1 MISSIPERDDLQIVV
16 VDDCSKSEEVETL
29 KGLSHQ
35 NLQIVLMEHNH
46 GAGFARNEGLKRI
59 SSEWVTFVDSDDMF
73 VENAFEVLD
82 DYVELDY
89 DLLCYYVKAI
99 NDKTKKELKNVLKS
113 ESSVRSFFERKTPK
127 MKTCLDTEIM
137 YVGTSWSELIFSKS
151 IILILKLVR

>member
-99 NDKTKKELKNVLKS
+99 NDKTKKS
-113 ESSVRSFFERKTPK
+113 
-127 MKTCLDTEIM
+127 
-137 YVGTSWSELIFSKS
+137 
-151 IILILKLVR
+151 